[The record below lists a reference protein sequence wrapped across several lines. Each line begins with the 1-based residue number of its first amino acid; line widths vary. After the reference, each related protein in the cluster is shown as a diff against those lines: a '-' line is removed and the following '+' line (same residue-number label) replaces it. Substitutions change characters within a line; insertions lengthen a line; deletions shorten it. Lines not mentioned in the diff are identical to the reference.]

1 MVVFLFHK
9 KCVRLKQEIRLIIR
23 GRRNSLE
30 KHLIEEWFELYEK
43 DVTSYLIYYTGS
55 IDVEDLVQETFL
67 RAMKKMTVYKKNGH
81 PKTWLVSIA
90 RNMVIDQY
98 RKSNVWNKI
107 RHLFIKEQDILIN
120 MEQNIMIN
128 QDNSVL
134 YHTINQLPAHYK
146 EIIILKGI
154 MEMSSKEV
162 GLVIRSNEN
171 NVNVLYHRS
180 LKKLKELLEKE
191 GFEHGRI

>member
-1 MVVFLFHK
+1 M
-9 KCVRLKQEIRLIIR
+9 
-23 GRRNSLE
+23 E